1 MKCRTMINMLGDTA
15 ACLTLRIIKF
25 NAQSME
31 NRQQEAEVG
40 EAEGGKEADNHGDS
54 CFG

>member
-1 MKCRTMINMLGDTA
+1 MLGDTA
-15 ACLTLRIIKF
+15 ACLTLRTIKF

-31 NRQQEAEVG
+31 NRQQEAEDG
-40 EAEGGKEADNHGDS
+40 EAGGGKEADNHGDR

>member
-1 MKCRTMINMLGDTA
+1 MKCRTMINTLGDTA
-15 ACLTLRIIKF
+15 ACLTLRIIEFK
-25 NAQSME
+25 AQSME

-40 EAEGGKEADNHGDS
+40 EVEGGKEADNHGDS